1 MDKQSTTQF
10 LTIREAAELL
20 NVHENTIRN
29 LITRGELKAERIG
42 KSIIR
47 LRQTDIEALFTPYVA
62 GEFGVWAK

>member
-1 MDKQSTTQF
+1 MDKQSHKRF

-29 LITRGELKAERIG
+29 LITRGNLKAERIG
-42 KSIIR
+42 KGIIR
-47 LRQTDIEALFTPYVA
+47 IRQAEIEALFTPYIA

>member
-1 MDKQSTTQF
+1 LDKQSHKRF

-29 LITRGELKAERIG
+29 LITRGNLKAERIG
-42 KSIIR
+42 KGIIR
-47 LRQTDIEALFTPYVA
+47 IRQAEIEALFTPYIA

>member
-1 MDKQSTTQF
+1 LDKQSNKRF

-29 LITRGELKAERIG
+29 LIVRGDLKAERIG

-47 LRQTDIEALFTPYVA
+47 IRQVDIDGLLTPYVA